1 MDQYFMSRCGIGH
14 GIAQAS
20 EFLKS
25 VKWNVRIRKPVVG
38 NVRFRFFLTLL
49 HGRRP
54 HLYKFRR
61 RLLLLSLKE
70 EILDSE
76 LPLDP
81 SLE

>member
-1 MDQYFMSRCGIGH
+1 MERPNSQTGRGERLI
-14 GIAQAS
+14 
-20 EFLKS
+20 
-25 VKWNVRIRKPVVG
+25 PVL
-38 NVRFRFFLTLL
+38 LTLL